1 MKFLWGSKG
10 ALASAEDRHTKLEQV
25 LSLMAEKF
33 CGYANG
39 GNNGQS
45 LQADQ
50 AG

>member
-10 ALASAEDRHTKLEQV
+10 ALASAEERHTKLEHV

-33 CGYANG
+33 CNMRNG
-39 GNNGQS
+39 SEISN
-45 LQADQ
+45 ADQ